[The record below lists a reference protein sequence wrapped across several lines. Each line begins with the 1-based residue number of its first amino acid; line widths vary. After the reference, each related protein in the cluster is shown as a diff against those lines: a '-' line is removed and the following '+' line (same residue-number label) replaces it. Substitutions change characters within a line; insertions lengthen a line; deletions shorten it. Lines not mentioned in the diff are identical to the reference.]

1 MKTVRRLLY
10 RDIVASVGFVALAFL
25 ALFYFIDLVDE
36 LGDIGGRGRGA
47 LHAMLGAAYELPGH
61 AYELV
66 PIALLIGTIY
76 SLARLAQN
84 SEFTILRT
92 GGLGPGRALMLLAV
106 LGMVFALLTHVLG
119 DYVAPWSERQ
129 AVLHRAQVAERDG
142 GLRIGGAG
150 AWIKERRSTP
160 QGERSYSINIAA
172 TGGGGNL
179 LGVRIFEF
187 DGDGRLTRRIA
198 ARQGRIADDGRW
210 LLSGAEITEWPSARD
225 DALRPVRQAAQAELE
240 WPSTLT
246 PDVVAAAVLPLRTMS
261 TLELWRYSAHL
272 SGQEQASQRYEIQ
285 FWKKALY
292 PLACLVM
299 VALALPFAY
308 LHARGGGISL
318 KVFGGIMIG
327 IGFVLLNNL
336 AGHVGLLRGW
346 SPWVAAAAPSGLF
359 LLLSLAAFGWLVRF
373 R

>member
-1 MKTVRRLLY
+1 MKTVRRMLY
-10 RDIVASVGFVALAFL
+10 RDIVASVTFVALAFL
-25 ALFYFIDLVDE
+25 ALFYFIDLVDQ
-36 LGDIGGRGRGA
+36 LGDVGVRGSGA
-47 LHAMLGAAYELPGH
+47 LHAALGAAYELPGH

-92 GGLGPGRALMLLAV
+92 GGLGPGQALVMLAG
-106 LGMVFALLTHVLG
+106 LGLSFSLLTHVLG

-129 AVLHRAQVAERDG
+129 AVLHRAQGAEGTG

-150 AWIKERRSTP
+150 AWIKERRGTP

-172 TGGGGNL
+172 TGSGGSL
-179 LGVRIFEF
+179 LAVRIFEF
-187 DGDGRLTRRIA
+187 DADGRLVSRTS
-198 ARQGRIADDGRW
+198 ARQGRVADDGRW
-210 LLSGAEITEWPSARD
+210 LLSDAEVTEWPAARD
-225 DALRPVRQAAQAELE
+225 EAMRPVRQRQEPALE
-240 WPSTLT
+240 WASTLT

-261 TLELWRYSAHL
+261 TVELWRYSAHL

-346 SPWVAAAAPSGLF
+346 SPWVAASAPSGLF
-359 LLLSLAAFGWLVRF
+359 LLLSLAAFAWLVRF